1 MEITN
6 DSLKSFLQTWDGT
19 GDIAESYQNHLQQA
33 STSTSKFASTLKN
46 VAANMAIMLAIN
58 AGIKLIAWT
67 YDQVAHRQENLN
79 NAAIESVN
87 AFKEVESQIDS
98 TNSELKTT
106 ENRINEL
113 EGKPSLSFV
122 EQEELRKLREA
133 NEGLNRSVKL
143 LEAKEKVAGEED
155 CEKHCINHIRKF
167 RNNKE
172 LMVDSNMT
180 YRVFFCSDL
189 L

>member
-46 VAANMAIMLAIN
+46 VAANMGIALATTLAFKAIAYVIDQVVVTYQELKETAIN
-58 AGIKLIAWT
+58 AA
-67 YDQVAHRQENLN
+67 EEFNNLKSKS
-79 NAAIESVN
+79 ESL
-87 AFKEVESQIDS
+87 
-98 TNSELKTT
+98 NSELKSTGD
-106 ENRINEL
+106 RIEEL
-113 EGKPSLSFV
+113 EKKPNLTFV

-143 LEAKEKVAGEED
+143 LEAKKVAGEED